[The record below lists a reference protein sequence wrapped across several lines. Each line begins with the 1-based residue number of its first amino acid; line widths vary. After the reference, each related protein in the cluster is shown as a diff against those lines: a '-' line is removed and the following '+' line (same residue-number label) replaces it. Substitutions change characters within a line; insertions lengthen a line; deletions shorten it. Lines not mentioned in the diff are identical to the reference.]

1 MSRPLARYLAR
12 PIGQGVQAS
21 PPDGIEQY
29 LEAEVRGDY
38 EGLLQLA
45 TGNNRLVKGRRSNHH
60 WQPCSASKSMGLPW
74 QPKIRMRIIAGVAE
88 RSSRSVYAAIG
99 VSGFAQLMLRYKA
112 IR

>member
-1 MSRPLARYLAR
+1 DLFSNRATH
-12 PIGQGVQAS
+12 
-21 PPDGIEQY
+21 GISIYQQTLICQETT
-29 LEAEVRGDY
+29 APEVRVDY

-45 TGNNRLVKGRRSNHH
+45 TGNNRLVKGRRSNHY

-88 RSSRSVYAAIG
+88 RSSRSVYAASG
-99 VSGFAQLMLRYKA
+99 VSGFAQLMLCYKA

>member
-1 MSRPLARYLAR
+1 MARGYLA
-12 PIGQGVQAS
+12 PSIGQGVQGS
-21 PPDGIEQY
+21 PPDGIEHY

-38 EGLLQLA
+38 EGLLRLA
-45 TGNNRLVKGRRSNHH
+45 TGKNRLVRAGDPTIIGNLAPLRN
-60 WQPCSASKSMGLPW
+60 PLGLPW

>member
-1 MSRPLARYLAR
+1 MGRVSWARKS
-12 PIGQGVQAS
+12 GFT
-21 PPDGIEQY
+21 PDGIERY
-29 LEAEVRGDY
+29 LEADVRGDY
-38 EGLLQLA
+38 ERLLRLA
-45 TGNNRLVKGRRSNHH
+45 TGKNRLVEGRRSNHH

>member
-1 MSRPLARYLAR
+1 MSRNYWH
-12 PIGQGVQAS
+12 
-21 PPDGIEQY
+21 GILGKEIRLHPQR
-29 LEAEVRGDY
+29 LSNTLRRNSEEITR
-38 EGLLQLA
+38 GLLRLA
-45 TGNNRLVKGRRSNHH
+45 TGKNCLVEGRRSNHH

-99 VSGFAQLMLRYKA
+99 VSGFAQLMLRDKA